1 MQRSSAGVAGRRRS
15 RLPASNCT
23 HAPAYG
29 GHGGSVQGLNQPS
42 PLSRLC
48 CTCLASPSFF
58 WCDAEIVTTE
68 SIQFASSPGYINILL
83 FALQKKIPNPW
94 KSFQWVSCVLIS
106 VNTLLSAILQ
116 AEMSISSDVEDWDV
130 ELSHIEEPESNKTQ
144 GFPTDA
150 RLIAKPRAILN
161 REQAIEIFQLRPS
174 ENTVGTGRSSLAVA
188 RTYKVSEKTV
198 RDIWRGRTWHHET
211 LHLDPSRP
219 ARADTPP
226 GRPLGR
232 KDSAPRRRPVPSL
245 SAIAKLP
252 AAEVADDPFHDDWP
266 NWHRA
271 DRSSEM
277 QLQRSVPVAMP
288 VSKEA
293 SKCNQDLAR
302 IEYAGNLQLQAISLQ
317 ESALITTPFKEEL
330 MPLLFA
336 DGDAW
341 LDRRQESSWPSPA
354 HAGAGAG
361 GWPSARTSMP
371 PGAAA
376 SGQVEAALR
385 TDTRDHPPGCSGT
398 HSAAEEPHRSRAPA
412 GHEGPPSLLLC
423 SLLGRA
429 GVASPRRCRCRAPA
443 PRRLESALARRR
455 FGRGAAA
462 PAAAPPA
469 SLAAAGRGSESC
481 RPAQDPAGALL
492 LRDAL
497 PCCRPR
503 RAWTRRRPGPRRAAR
518 RRPRPMDPARPRTG
532 TLSAC

>member
-1 MQRSSAGVAGRRRS
+1 M
-15 RLPASNCT
+15 
-23 HAPAYG
+23 
-29 GHGGSVQGLNQPS
+29 
-42 PLSRLC
+42 
-48 CTCLASPSFF
+48 F
-58 WCDAEIVTTE
+58 
-68 SIQFASSPGYINILL
+68 
-83 FALQKKIPNPW
+83 KK
-94 KSFQWVSCVLIS
+94 VLTS
-106 VNTLLSAILQ
+106 VNTLLSAAILQ
-116 AEMSISSDVEDWDV
+116 VEMSTSSDVEDWDV
-130 ELSHIEEPESNKTQ
+130 ELSHIQEPESNKTQ
-144 GFPTDA
+144 GFPADT

-198 RDIWRGRTWHHET
+198 RDIWRARTWHRET

-232 KDSAPRRRPVPSL
+232 KDSAPRRRPAPSL

-271 DRSSEM
+271 DRSTEM
-277 QLQRSVPVAMP
+277 QLQGSVPVAMS

-293 SKCNQDLAR
+293 SKCNQDLAL
-302 IEYAGNLQLQAISLQ
+302 IEYAGNLQLQASSRQ

-330 MPLLFA
+330 MPLPFA

-376 SGQVEAALR
+376 SGPVEDALR
-385 TDTRDHPPGCSGT
+385 TDMRDLPPCY
-398 HSAAEEPHRSRAPA
+398 SAAYSAAPESHRCVGADAALPPPDDWRVHWPGGASAEEPPHRQPRRQLPWPRLGGGPSHA
-412 GHEGPPSLLLC
+412 GPPEI
-423 SLLGRA
+423 
-429 GVASPRRCRCRAPA
+429 PPA
-443 PRRLESALARRR
+443 PFSSVTPFPVTGQDAPGLGGGQGPGAWPGGGHAPWIQRDPSQAR
-455 FGRGAAA
+455 G
-462 PAAAPPA
+462 PPDPDTW
-469 SLAAAGRGSESC
+469 AGLG
-481 RPAQDPAGALL
+481 Q
-492 LRDAL
+492 
-497 PCCRPR
+497 
-503 RAWTRRRPGPRRAAR
+503 RRPCGPG
-518 RRPRPMDPARPRTG
+518 PGSTILP
-532 TLSAC
+532 